1 MSNINVPEEE
11 KIKQCILEL
20 NQLDIEEISANLAE
34 VAAQHIDEH
43 DVVLLFGQSKYML
56 SLLKEIKDIQ
66 CTVIYVQNDI
76 DQYFKGNQHTL
87 FSIWVYIYPTFHVI
101 LSYFIFRKLLKIR
114 H

>member
-1 MSNINVPEEE
+1 MTNINFAEEE
-11 KIKQCILEL
+11 KIKQCIREL

-43 DVVLLFGQSKYML
+43 DVVLLFGQSQYML

-76 DQYFKGNQHTL
+76 DQYFKGSQYSLLTEYR
-87 FSIWVYIYPTFHVI
+87 YI
-101 LSYFIFRKLLKIR
+101 
-114 H
+114 